1 MPVVFRF
8 RVVFRPVYQ
17 FDLELPEAFLHEEE
31 VTAPCEIG
39 GRVIR
44 VSVGWHDIELDG
56 FEAVCD
62 LRYLDELEDFDRPA
76 PFVQVIEVSDCDWD
90 FFGVNDGRVRVHN
103 EDVIGVQCL
112 TRAEAF
118 ELAGAAIA

>member
-1 MPVVFRF
+1 MP
-8 RVVFRPVYQ
+8 VVFRPVYD
-17 FDLELPEAFLHEEE
+17 FTLELPETFLRDFE

-39 GRVIR
+39 GGRVIR
-44 VSVGWHDIELDG
+44 LVVGWRDLELDG

-62 LRYLDELEDFDRPA
+62 LRHLDELEDFDRPA

-90 FFGVNDGRVRVHN
+90 FFGVNDGRVRVWN
-103 EDVIGVQCL
+103 DDVLSVRCL

-118 ELAGAAIA
+118 ELAGEAAV